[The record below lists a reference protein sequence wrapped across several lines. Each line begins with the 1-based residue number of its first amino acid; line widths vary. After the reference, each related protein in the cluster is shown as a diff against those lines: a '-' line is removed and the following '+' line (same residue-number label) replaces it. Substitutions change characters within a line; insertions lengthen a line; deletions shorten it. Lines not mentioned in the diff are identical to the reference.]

1 MEINADEKEESG
13 FTVIGV
19 RKRATI
25 IFCILLGV
33 IWLLNRRISSK
44 ELSKSEEK
52 KIHFSTFLQVS
63 VKMAMKVVISHSCA
77 FK

>member
-19 RKRATI
+19 RNRTTI
-25 IFCILLGV
+25 IFLHFTGSYLA
-33 IWLLNRRISSK
+33 LKPSISSK
-44 ELSKSEEK
+44 ELSKSEGK

-63 VKMAMKVVISHSCA
+63 VKMAAKVVISHSCA